1 MTDHDRE
8 HGAIDT
14 KLDTIGN
21 DVAEIK
27 DALTKNGIL
36 SQLAVLSWSQRI
48 VWPMLLFVVYGFIRI
63 ALK

>member
-1 MTDHDRE
+1 MNDHDRE

-14 KLDTIGN
+14 KLDTIGS

>member
-1 MTDHDRE
+1 MNEHDRE
-8 HGAIDT
+8 HGAIDA
-14 KLDTIGN
+14 KLDTIGS

-27 DALTKNGIL
+27 NALTKNGIL

-48 VWPMLLFVVYGFIRI
+48 VWPMLLFVVYGFIKI

>member
-1 MTDHDRE
+1 MTEHDRE
-8 HGAIDT
+8 HGEIT
-14 KLDTIGN
+14 VKLDQLIEGQGKI
-21 DVAEIK
+21 E

>member
-1 MTDHDRE
+1 MTEHDRE

-14 KLDTIGN
+14 KLDTIGS

-48 VWPMLLFVVYGFIRI
+48 VWPILLFVVYGFIRI